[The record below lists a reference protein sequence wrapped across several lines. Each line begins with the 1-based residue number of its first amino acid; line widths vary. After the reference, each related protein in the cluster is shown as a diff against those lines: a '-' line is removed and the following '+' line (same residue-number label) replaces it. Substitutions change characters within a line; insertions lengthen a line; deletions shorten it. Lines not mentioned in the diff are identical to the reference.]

1 MDMNLGKLWEVVRD
15 REAWCA
21 VVLGVTKSRTQL
33 GDEQQQQQEKC
44 RHRYCQFRVHIPHP
58 RPPQGCSG
66 SWWEA
71 GSLEPVPCPICWGL
85 RRQVCSRAPHVLFC
99 GQGFTGPC
107 AFLICLLSSPPN
119 PSVVSKF
126 LQILADLKHKV
137 HQTMSQK
144 FLWDLLQDERRHS
157 L

>member
-1 MDMNLGKLWEVVRD
+1 MLQSMGSQRVGHGWL
-15 REAWCA
+15 
-21 VVLGVTKSRTQL
+21 T
-33 GDEQQQQQEKC
+33 EQQREKC
-44 RHRYCQFRVHIPHP
+44 RHRYCQFRVRTP
-58 RPPQGCSG
+58 RPPPPQGCSG

-71 GSLEPVPCPICWGL
+71 GGLEPVPCPACWGA
-85 RRQVCSRAPHVLFC
+85 RRRVCSRAPTPHVLFC
-99 GQGFTGPC
+99 RQGFTGSC
-107 AFLICLLSSPPN
+107 SFLICLLSSPPN

-144 FLWDLLQDERRHS
+144 LLWDLLQEDERRHS